1 MNPWWMDSGI
11 LSLSP
16 NSSDDSRSISYVQSK
31 QIYVISVSLSHA
43 KPTINLTRPLQS
55 DDDRV
60 NPNEFFGKCELLCER
75 SVPACVGGRYTAQ
88 LPFVKCMALVP
99 GGDFG
104 YGTRAQLSLT

>member
-60 NPNEFFGKCELLCER
+60 NPNEIFWCER
-75 SVPACVGGRYTAQ
+75 CVYCVRRTI
-88 LPFVKCMALVP
+88 
-99 GGDFG
+99 D
-104 YGTRAQLSLT
+104 RSLNYRS